1 MTKNKL
7 REIEGE
13 KIRWQYF
20 SGPIIIWVAILI
32 FVPYSIFVFDTFEGT
47 FDFTE
52 WISGVWVAI
61 KICGTGSLPFI
72 ILSILNRHLFGK
84 IVCVLSEDGIH
95 YKDGFNSWDEIEK
108 IEYEIEIP
116 GKHRASY
123 DFCRAVVHTDKR
135 KIEIVHAPL
144 FLLSRVK
151 KYSPD
156 IIAAVSKRSKIV
168 VLLFV
173 AAIVVIT
180 PLIPFME

>member
-1 MTKNKL
+1 MAESKL
-7 REIEGE
+7 CKIEGE

-20 SGPIIIWVAILI
+20 SGPIIIWVSILI

-52 WISGVWVAI
+52 WISGVWIAV

-84 IVCVLSEDGIH
+84 IVCVLSETGIH
-95 YKDGFNSWDEIEK
+95 YKDGFISWDQIEK

-116 GKHRASY
+116 GKFRTRY
-123 DFCRAVVHTDKR
+123 DFCRAVVHTENG
-135 KIEIVHAPL
+135 KIELVHAPL
-144 FLLSRVK
+144 FLISRAK
-151 KYSPD
+151 KYCPK
-156 IIAAVSKRSKIV
+156 ITAAVSKNSKIV
-168 VLLFV
+168 ISLSIVAVL
-173 AAIVVIT
+173 VIT